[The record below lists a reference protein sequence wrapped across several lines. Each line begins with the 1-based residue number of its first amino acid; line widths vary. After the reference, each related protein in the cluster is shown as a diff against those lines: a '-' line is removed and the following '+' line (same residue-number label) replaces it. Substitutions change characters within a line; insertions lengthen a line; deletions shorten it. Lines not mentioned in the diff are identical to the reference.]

1 MFTWLKSLFSKRNGD
16 PIPLVRAAYENARTT
31 EDNSR
36 YWQSVD
42 YLSANASNTAE
53 VRRMLR
59 MRSRHEVSNN
69 PFLYGILNGNADDLI
84 GTGPTLQIL
93 TPDAAYN
100 RLVERLW
107 SEWCAEVDYVGKLKT
122 MKLAK
127 EMDGEGFNLFKT
139 VLDLESPVKLYPCDV
154 EAEQFASP
162 MLSGQFTPDMIDGV
176 KLHPITKQPV
186 SYQVLRSHPGDMF
199 AMNAGQFVADTVN
212 AQNVVHWYR
221 KVRPQQ
227 IRGVPVF
234 TSSLDLFA
242 ELRAFRKAVLTN
254 AQIAASMT
262 AVLETDT
269 PEFDPE
275 GGGTTLKPFSK
286 APIDRGMFTYLPAG
300 TKMQGFDPKHP
311 QTTYEMFQEKVL
323 GESIRPLRYPLNL
336 ALGTSQKFNF
346 SSAKLDFLDYR
357 NSLSNEREECSRTV
371 LVKTF
376 REWYLEAVLSGVIPA
391 YKGLALPPH
400 EWHWPGFESIDV
412 AVDSAADAQ
421 RIAAGQLTLR
431 EYWGRRGY
439 DWRDV
444 LKQLSAEKKEI
455 ESLGLV
461 FGDVIQ
467 RSISEQTA
475 PTETEVANA
484 A

>member
-1 MFTWLKSLFSKRNGD
+1 MFNWLRSRFQKKAEAE
-16 PIPLVRAAYENARTT
+16 PVQLVRASYENARTT
-31 EDNSR
+31 EDNQR
-36 YWQSVD
+36 LWQAVD
-42 YLSANASNTAE
+42 YLSANSSNNAM
-53 VRRMLR
+53 VRRTLR
-59 MRSRHEVSNN
+59 VRSRHEVSNN

-84 GTGPTLQIL
+84 GTGPTLQIY
-93 TPDAAYN
+93 TPKSDYN
-100 RLVERLW
+100 RLVERRW
-107 SEWCAEVDYVGKLKT
+107 AEWCAEVDFVGKLR
-122 MKLAK
+122 MLKLAR
-127 EMDGEGFNLFKT
+127 EVDGEGFVLFKT
-139 VLDLESPVKLYPCDV
+139 VEDLESPVKLYPCDV
-154 EAEQFASP
+154 EADQFASP
-162 MLSGQFTPDMIDGV
+162 FIAGQIAENMIDGV
-176 KLHPITKQPV
+176 KLHPITKQPI
-186 SYQVLRSHPGDMF
+186 SFQVLRSHPGDLF
-199 AMNAGQFVADTVN
+199 AMNAGQFQADTVH
-212 AQNVVHWYR
+212 AKNVVHWFR

-269 PEFDPE
+269 PDYETGEE
-275 GGGTTLKPFSK
+275 GGTLIKPFSK
-286 APIDRGMFTYLPAG
+286 APIDRGMFSYLPAG
-300 TKMQGFDPKHP
+300 TKMNSFDPKQP

-357 NSLSNEREECSRTV
+357 NSLANERDECSRMV
-371 LVKTF
+371 LEKTF
-376 REWYLEAVLSGVIPA
+376 REWYTEAVLSGAIQM
-391 YKGLALPPH
+391 YDGLALPPH

-412 AVDSAADAQ
+412 QVDATADAQ

-444 LKQLSAEKKEI
+444 LKQLSDEKKENRI
-455 ESLGLV
+455 TRPGV
-461 FGDVIQ
+461 RRR
-467 RSISEQTA
+467 RSTLDQ
-475 PTETEVANA
+475 
-484 A
+484 